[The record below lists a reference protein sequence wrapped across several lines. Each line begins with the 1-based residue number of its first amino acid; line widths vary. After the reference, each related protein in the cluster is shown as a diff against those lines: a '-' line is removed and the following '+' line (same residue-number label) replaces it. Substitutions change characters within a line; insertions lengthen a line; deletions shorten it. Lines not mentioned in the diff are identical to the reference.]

1 VYLVSA
7 GGEVFK
13 GAFGKH
19 CDLGTTGETRAEAA
33 SRALVFLRWGSH
45 SVVDLATPL
54 EVPDSGPMFR
64 PLVFLREELFR
75 IGDTSVSLL
84 SLLLFAC
91 SVTATLIVARGTRV
105 AVARLLGRRPD
116 TPPVGTAGV
125 RVSLDTLGV
134 DLGALA
140 AFGAVLSVGIGFGL
154 QTITHNFISGI
165 ILLIERPVQKGDFVV
180 VGDIVGTV
188 TEIEMRATKVVSR
201 DGVAIIVPNSEF
213 ISARVVNQSHPTS
226 RKRVQIRV
234 GVAYGSDTSLVR
246 DTLIAIGLAHPKVLR
261 EPGPVVFF
269 RNFGDSALDFDLA
282 VWLDHP
288 EPEPVVT
295 SDLRFSI
302 DRVFREKKIEI
313 PFPQREVRLRKE
325 S

>member
-1 VYLVSA
+1 M
-7 GGEVFK
+7 
-13 GAFGKH
+13 
-19 CDLGTTGETRAEAA
+19 
-33 SRALVFLRWGSH
+33 LR
-45 SVVDLATPL
+45 T
-54 EVPDSGPMFR
+54 
-64 PLVFLREELFR
+64 LVFLREEIFR
-75 IGDTSVSLL
+75 ISNTPVSLL
-84 SLLLFAC
+84 SLILFLFGIVVTLL
-91 SVTATLIVARGTRV
+91 VARATRAAVGGFLGGRKGASTGV
-105 AVARLLGRRPD
+105 AYAMGRIAQYA
-116 TPPVGTAGV
+116 VGTAGV
-125 RVSLDTLGV
+125 LVSLDTLGI
-134 DLGALA
+134 DLGTLA
-140 AFGAVLSVGIGFGL
+140 AFGAVVSVGIGFGL

-201 DGVAIIVPNSEF
+201 DGVAMIVPNSEF

-246 DTLIAIGLAHPKVLR
+246 DTLLALALEHPRVLR
-261 EPGPVVFF
+261 DPPPVVFF
-269 RNFGDSALDFDLA
+269 RSFGESSLDFDLA

-288 EPEPVVT
+288 EPEPTVT

-313 PFPQREVRLRKE
+313 PFPQREVRLRGE
-325 S
+325 GTGAMLRS

>member
-1 VYLVSA
+1 MFAVLV
-7 GGEVFK
+7 
-13 GAFGKH
+13 
-19 CDLGTTGETRAEAA
+19 L
-33 SRALVFLRWGSH
+33 
-45 SVVDLATPL
+45 
-54 EVPDSGPMFR
+54 
-64 PLVFLREELFR
+64 LREELFH
-75 IGDTSVSLL
+75 ISNTPVSLL
-84 SLLLFAC
+84 SILIFAFGLFLTFLLAR
-91 SVTATLIVARGTRV
+91 AARGGV
-105 AVARLLGRRPD
+105 AKFLTARRGAPAGMAYAMGRIAQYSVA
-116 TPPVGTAGV
+116 TAGV
-125 RVSLDTLGV
+125 LVSLDTLGL
-134 DLGALA
+134 DLGSLA

-201 DGVAIIVPNSEF
+201 DGVAMIVPNSEF

-234 GVAYGSDTSLVR
+234 GVAYGSDTALVR
-246 DTLIAIGLAHPKVLR
+246 DTLTAIALAHPKVLAD
-261 EPGPVVFF
+261 PPPVVFF
-269 RNFGDSALDFDLA
+269 RNFGESTLDFDLA

-295 SDLRFSI
+295 SDIRFAI
-302 DRVFREKKIEI
+302 DRVFREKKIEL

-325 S
+325 D